1 LLIKSYDSFTVSW
14 QKVKYMFIRLFKKDR
29 YEYYNR
35 TKKELQEELL
45 EVVEEVGDKVLD
57 DFEKKRIIK
66 KEELKKAK

>member
-1 LLIKSYDSFTVSW
+1 
-14 QKVKYMFIRLFKKDR
+14 MFIRLFKKDS